1 MLPLATLVH
10 NNAKNGTTGFAPN
23 DLLIRREPPA
33 TPEQAEGADNPLAEQ
48 WVTQLREQQILAT
61 QALNN
66 AVKKATPTEAKW
78 GVGQKVWLEAK
89 NLALPY
95 GTIKLAPRCYGPFK
109 IMKVLSPV
117 TYRLELPFQW
127 TIHPVFHAALLTP
140 YVETTEHGE
149 NYSRPPPDLIDND
162 EQYKV
167 EVIRNHHYHGQQ
179 KHLQYLVKW
188 MGYPES
194 DNTWEPADNV
204 QAPVLIKQY
213 HRCHPLMTIKTL
225 NEGGVQYQSNWVADT
240 PNSELNERDLKSL
253 TSISFPSFAHHPI

>member
-1 MLPLATLVH
+1 MDLITGLLKSRGYDAILTIVDYGCIRGALFLPCHMTITGPQIAKLYYQHIYPWFSLPKKLISDRDPRFMSHFGKALAKELGIVWNLSTVYHPQTDGLMERKNQWVEQYLRLVTTNQEDWSTMLPLATLVH

-48 WVTQLREQQILAT
+48 WVTQLRERQILAT

-109 IMKVLSPV
+109 ITKVLSLV
-117 TYRLELPFQW
+117 MYRLELPFQ
-127 TIHPVFHAALLTP
+127 
-140 YVETTEHGE
+140 
-149 NYSRPPPDLIDND
+149 
-162 EQYKV
+162 
-167 EVIRNHHYHGQQ
+167 
-179 KHLQYLVKW
+179 
-188 MGYPES
+188 
-194 DNTWEPADNV
+194 
-204 QAPVLIKQY
+204 
-213 HRCHPLMTIKTL
+213 
-225 NEGGVQYQSNWVADT
+225 
-240 PNSELNERDLKSL
+240 
-253 TSISFPSFAHHPI
+253 